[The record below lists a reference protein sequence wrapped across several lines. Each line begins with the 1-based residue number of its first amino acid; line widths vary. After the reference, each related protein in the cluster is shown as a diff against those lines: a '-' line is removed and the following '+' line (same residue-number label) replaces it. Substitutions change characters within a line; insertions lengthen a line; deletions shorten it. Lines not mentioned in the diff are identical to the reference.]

1 MIIEIVKLLIIV
13 IITWFTF
20 WFLVDLIT
28 KL

>member
-1 MIIEIVKLLIIV
+1 MVIEIVKLLIIV

>member
-20 WFLVDLIT
+20 WALVDLIT